1 MNYTICTCNWLQPM
15 HEGTPVTSG
24 EREAIQ
30 PSLFPQSGRPIIYEQ
45 PLNERIRNCLR
56 LEHLFLSIDTGIEG
70 GDQWSARSALG
81 RILEV
86 SDFLVRTDIKGEL
99 IKELEREISTFNSLR
114 NNPSVNS
121 AVLDKTI
128 GSMSEILVQLKTPD
142 CQPGARIRNDELAN
156 QVRQRISIPGGTC
169 SFDLPSLHFWLN
181 AQPSQRTSQML
192 VWMQDIRIVEK
203 AIRLILALIRE
214 SANPR
219 IALANAGFY
228 QQQFESASQ
237 CQIVRVVM
245 PLETETFP
253 EISGGKHRF
262 TVRFYSQRQTSTRP
276 VQVQDD
282 VRFELACC
290 GI

>member
-1 MNYTICTCNWLQPM
+1 MTAGA
-15 HEGTPVTSG
+15 HEA
-24 EREAIQ
+24 RQ
-30 PSLFPQSGRPIIYEQ
+30 PSLFPEAGASVIYEQ

-56 LEHLFLSIDTGIEG
+56 LEHLFCGIDTGIEG
-70 GDQWSARSALG
+70 GDHWSARNALG

-86 SDFLVRTDIKGEL
+86 SDFLVRTDIKAEL

-121 AVLDKTI
+121 SVLDKTI
-128 GSMSEILVQLKTPD
+128 ASMSEVLVQLKAPD

-169 SFDLPSLHFWLN
+169 SFDVPSLHFWLN
-181 AQPSQRTSQML
+181 AQPSQRSSQMMM
-192 VWMQDIRIVEK
+192 WMQDIRIVEK
-203 AIRLILALIRE
+203 AIRLVLALIRE

-219 IALANAGFY
+219 IAVANAGFY

-245 PLETETFP
+245 PCEAETFP

-262 TVRFYSQRQTSTRP
+262 TVRFYGQRHTSTRP
-276 VQVQDD
+276 AQVQED

>member
-1 MNYTICTCNWLQPM
+1 MTGVERGAEQANLFA
-15 HEGTPVTSG
+15 ESG
-24 EREAIQ
+24 LPA
-30 PSLFPQSGRPIIYEQ
+30 IYEQ

-56 LEHLFLSIDTGIEG
+56 LEHLFIGINTGIES
-70 GDQWSARSALG
+70 GDQWDARSALG

-114 NNPSVNS
+114 NNPGVNPT
-121 AVLDKTI
+121 VLDKTV
-128 GSMSEILVQLKTPD
+128 GAMNETLVQLKAAD

-169 SFDLPSLHFWLN
+169 SFDVPSLHFWLN
-181 AQPSQRTSQML
+181 SLPSRRTSQMT

-203 AIRLILALIRE
+203 AIKLILGLIRE

-219 IALANAGFY
+219 VAIANAGFY

-245 PLETETFP
+245 PFEAEAFP

-262 TVRFYSQRQTSTRP
+262 TVRFYSQRQTASRP
-276 VQVQDD
+276 AQVADD
-282 VRFELACC
+282 VEFKLACC

>member
-1 MNYTICTCNWLQPM
+1 MTA
-15 HEGTPVTSG
+15 G
-24 EREAIQ
+24 ERGANQ
-30 PSLFPQSGRPIIYEQ
+30 PSLFPEADASVIYEQ

-56 LEHLFLSIDTGIEG
+56 LEHLFCGIDKAIEG
-70 GDQWSARSALG
+70 GDHWSARNALS

-128 GSMSEILVQLKTPD
+128 ASMSELLVQLKAPD

-156 QVRQRISIPGGTC
+156 QVRQRMSIPGGTC
-169 SFDLPSLHFWLN
+169 SFDVPSLHFWLN
-181 AQPSQRTSQML
+181 GQPSQRSSQMT
-192 VWMQDIRIVEK
+192 VWMQDIRIIEK
-203 AIRLILALIRE
+203 SVKLILALIRE

-219 IALANAGFY
+219 IAVANAGFY
-228 QQQFESASQ
+228 QQQFESAAQ

-245 PLETETFP
+245 PGNAETFP

-262 TVRFYSQRQTSTRP
+262 TVRFYSQRQTSSRA